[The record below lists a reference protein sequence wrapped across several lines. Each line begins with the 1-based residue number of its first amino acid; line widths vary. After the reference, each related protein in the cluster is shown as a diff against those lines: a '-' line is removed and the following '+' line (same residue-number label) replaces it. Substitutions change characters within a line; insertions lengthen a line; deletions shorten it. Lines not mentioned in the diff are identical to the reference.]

1 MPNIHLID
9 GEKGGIGKSMFC
21 RVLAEYCQTEKIDFA
36 LIDTDRTNPDV
47 GRVYVKGVSEEQTF
61 FSEKEEN
68 DAKVDVI
75 FETAL
80 SKMVLVNLPAQI
92 FPVVTDWIER
102 NELLTLGQ
110 ECGVQIYKWFVCT
123 GEGDS
128 IELFLDSLKH
138 FEKRLPHILVRNLG
152 ASGAKW
158 ETAPAEYE
166 RLEQIISKYRIPT
179 IDLPKL
185 PPLERDYIKKNQCSF
200 AEASKKLKLMSKQRI
215 SIFLNKA
222 YDAIESTQ
230 LICASA
236 PFGAAQGKQLSM
248 NADKEVKSA

>member
-21 RVLAEYCQTEKIDFA
+21 RVLAEYCQHQTIEFA

-47 GRVYVKGVSEEQTF
+47 GKVYSPKTAPGEQTF

-68 DAKVDVI
+68 DAKVDII

-110 ECGVQIYKWFVCT
+110 ECGVQLYKWFVCT
-123 GEGDS
+123 GETDS
-128 IELFLDSLKH
+128 VDLFLESLKH
-138 FEKRLPHILVRNLG
+138 FENRLPHILVRNLG

-158 ETAPAEYE
+158 ETSATELELLE
-166 RLEQIISKYRIPT
+166 RVISKYRILT

-185 PPLERDYIKKNQCSF
+185 PPLERDYIKKNHCSF
-200 AEASKKLKLMSKQRI
+200 AEASKHLKLMSKQRI

-222 YDAIESTQ
+222 YAAIESTD
-230 LICASA
+230 LI
-236 PFGAAQGKQLSM
+236 GAA
-248 NADKEVKSA
+248 KEVQSA